1 MMFRDIDIFNTVKD
15 QLLSADSADV
25 KDEIK
30 NLLLKRYVRNNFL
43 SHKIGALCSKN
54 VKC

>member
-1 MMFRDIDIFNTVKD
+1 MMFRDINIFNTVKD

-30 NLLLKRYVRNNFL
+30 NLLLKGYARNKFL
-43 SHKIGALCSKN
+43 SHKICALCSKN
-54 VKC
+54 VRC